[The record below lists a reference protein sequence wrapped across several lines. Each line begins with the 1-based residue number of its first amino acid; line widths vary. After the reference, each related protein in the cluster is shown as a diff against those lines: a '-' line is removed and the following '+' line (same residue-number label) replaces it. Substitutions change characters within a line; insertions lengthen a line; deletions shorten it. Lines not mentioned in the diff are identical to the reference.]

1 MTGATNLACD
11 VVEPSKA
18 TSSSA
23 PHKHQR
29 CAQTKRGIA
38 RGVLSAHVPA
48 AYEPQACEL
57 GRGDVSP
64 VLSRIPH
71 RLGFLLP
78 SRRPVRCP
86 SRCIGHH
93 LRVRA
98 HVAAPLVFHSV
109 RSAGCTRPRAQ
120 SLAHKQVIQA
130 VAYGPHLS
138 RLSSSASSAG
148 FKTSWKALTNDEILF
163 DAGSTSHD

>member
-1 MTGATNLACD
+1 MTGATNLVGD
-11 VVEPSKA
+11 VVVPSKA

-64 VLSRIPH
+64 VLSRI
-71 RLGFLLP
+71 LIGWSSP

-86 SRCIGHH
+86 SRCSGHH
-93 LRVRA
+93 LPGCAVL
-98 HVAAPLVFHSV
+98 AAPGTLHSS
-109 RSAGCTRPRAQ
+109 RNRACKPFARN
-120 SLAHKQVIQA
+120 SLTAQQFSQCIADRVH
-130 VAYGPHLS
+130 S
-138 RLSSSASSAG
+138 SRRLSSSLVSAG
-148 FKTSWKALTNDEILF
+148 NNPNENGLTKWTSILC
-163 DAGSTSHD
+163 SRSKSQ

>member
-1 MTGATNLACD
+1 MTGATNLAGD
-11 VVEPSKA
+11 VVVPSKA
-18 TSSSA
+18 TLSSA

-93 LRVRA
+93 LRARA
-98 HVAAPLVFHSV
+98 VTGCASLFHSV

-138 RLSSSASSAG
+138 RLSSSVFLRWFQPIGKAFDKWTKTASRSVN
-148 FKTSWKALTNDEILF
+148 K
-163 DAGSTSHD
+163 